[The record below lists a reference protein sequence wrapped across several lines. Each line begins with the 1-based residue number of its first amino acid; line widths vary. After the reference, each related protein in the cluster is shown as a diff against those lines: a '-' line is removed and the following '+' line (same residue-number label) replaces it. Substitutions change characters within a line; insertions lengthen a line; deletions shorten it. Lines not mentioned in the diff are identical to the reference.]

1 MPALEVWSGR
11 GKDRVVTLS
20 EASLTIGS
28 DADSA
33 DLALADPAVSRV
45 HAILEQVGTTWL
57 VRDLGSRNGTR
68 AQRRATDRATPA
80 P

>member
-1 MPALEVWSGR
+1 MLVIS
-11 GKDRVVTLS
+11 D
-20 EASLTIGS
+20 EASLRIGS
-28 DADSA
+28 DAESV

-68 AQRRATDRATPA
+68 LNGA
-80 P
+80 PVRVDDAALAACGRVSRD